1 MTDIPEG
8 QSGWRLADQTDLQF
22 FYHLAATLDPRWW
35 QISKD
40 FLSPESVIAK
50 VGTYAA
56 GAVVLNNGFPCGFA
70 GLRGHQKSDVAFID
84 FLALPDEGSVE
95 TVTKFAP
102 QLLRAAFEISP
113 VRRLLYERFEDDP
126 HFLEILGGVC
136 AFEYVLPEFALI
148 DGRYVDR
155 LSYAIDKDEFVKF
168 AADRGEA

>member
-1 MTDIPEG
+1 MTDQPQG

-22 FYHLAATLDPRWW
+22 LYHLAATLDPRWW

-56 GAVVLNNGFPCGFA
+56 GAVVINEGEPCGFA

-84 FLALPDEGSVE
+84 LLALPNEESVE
-95 TVTKFAP
+95 AVTKCAP

-113 VRRLLYERFEDDP
+113 IRRLIYERFEDDP
-126 HFLEILGGVC
+126 HIPGRLGDVC
-136 AFEYVLPEFALI
+136 SLEYVLPEFALI

-155 LSYAIDKDEFVKF
+155 LSYAIDRAEFVKF